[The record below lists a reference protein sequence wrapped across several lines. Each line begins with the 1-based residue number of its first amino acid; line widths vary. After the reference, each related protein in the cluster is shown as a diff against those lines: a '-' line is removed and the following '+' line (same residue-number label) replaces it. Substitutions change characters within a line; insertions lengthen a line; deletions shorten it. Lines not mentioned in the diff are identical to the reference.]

1 MNRSRITKILT
12 LLILVS
18 LALTAC
24 NLTPTAT
31 PAMNGA
37 MNDGMGADMSAMLTG
52 DALRVEN
59 PMSRP
64 SPLVAGT
71 GAAYMMIVNPTEM
84 ADRLVAVSS
93 PAAKVGEIH
102 ETVNDGGV
110 MRMIP
115 QPDGFEIPAK
125 SVLELKPGGKHLMLI
140 YLVAPLEIGQEIELT
155 LTFEQAGEMIITVPV
170 VDMAG
175 MPTMDMGK

>member
-1 MNRSRITKILT
+1 MKCSRITKILT
-12 LLILVS
+12 LILLVS
-18 LALTAC
+18 LVLTAC

-31 PAMNGA
+31 PAMN
-37 MNDGMGADMSAMLTG
+37 DGMGTDMSAMLTG

-64 SPLVAGT
+64 SPLMAGT

-110 MRMIP
+110 MRMVP

-140 YLVAPLEIGQEIELT
+140 DLVAPLEIGQEIELT
-155 LTFEQAGEMIITVPV
+155 LTFEKAGEMVITVPV

-175 MPTMDMGK
+175 MPAMDMGK

>member
-1 MNRSRITKILT
+1 MKPSRITKILT
-12 LLILVS
+12 LMILLS

-24 NLTPTAT
+24 NLTPTAD
-31 PAMNGA
+31 PGM
-37 MNDGMGADMSAMLTG
+37 DGGSHDMTAMLTG
-52 DALRVEN
+52 DAVRVEN

-71 GAAYMMIVNPTEM
+71 GAAYMTIINPTDA
-84 ADRLVAVSS
+84 ADRLVSASS
-93 PAAKVGEIH
+93 PAAKVGELH

-125 SVLELKPGGKHLMLI
+125 GMVELKPGGKHVMLI
-140 YLVAPLEIGQEIELT
+140 DLVAPLEIGQEIQIT
-155 LTFEQAGEMIITVPV
+155 LTFEQAGEMILTVPV
-170 VDMAG
+170 MDMAE
-175 MPTMDMGK
+175 MPAMEMNK